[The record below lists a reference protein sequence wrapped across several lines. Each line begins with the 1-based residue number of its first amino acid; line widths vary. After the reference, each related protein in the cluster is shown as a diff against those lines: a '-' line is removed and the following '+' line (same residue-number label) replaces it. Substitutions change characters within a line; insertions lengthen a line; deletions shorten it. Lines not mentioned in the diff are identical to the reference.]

1 MRPKYRPLNELL
13 VTHIAGQAGRDATY
27 KKEKRRC
34 DEDKN
39 ELQLAEARWADC
51 RAETSLRSSSGK

>member
-13 VTHIAGQAGRDATY
+13 VTHIAGQAGRDATH

-39 ELQLAEARWADC
+39 ELQLAEA
-51 RAETSLRSSSGK
+51 